1 MTNASGIPTMACVV
15 ILMNEERNFQAA
27 SSLSIGL
34 TRVWKLMWRVVNER
48 QISRE
53 EVGRKK
59 KASAWP

>member
-1 MTNASGIPTMACVV
+1 MTSTSGIPTMACVV
-15 ILMNEERNFQAA
+15 ILMNEERNFQDA

-59 KASAWP
+59 KAGAWP